1 MRLGRSNL
9 AWLAMLSTAT
19 SVTACTPKPSEPPAQ
34 QAAPAVAPP
43 APTKDTAPSTPPPT
57 PEPAAVTTPTL
68 DCALS
73 APAKARVGEP
83 VEVLFQLT
91 NRSAQ
96 PVYILPWQSPLEGLL
111 GPALAITR
119 DGEEVSYQGPMVKRR
134 APSESSY
141 VTLAPGATAENRVEV
156 TQAYDFQKP
165 GTYRIAF
172 SNELMDVTS
181 RKEDVPRPGG
191 DYKPAP
197 VKCAPVD
204 VVLTAR

>member
-1 MRLGRSNL
+1 N
-9 AWLAMLSTAT
+9 
-19 SVTACTPKPSEPPAQ
+19 
-34 QAAPAVAPP
+34 
-43 APTKDTAPSTPPPT
+43 
-57 PEPAAVTTPTL
+57 L

-96 PVYILPWQSPLEGLL
+96 AVYVLPWQTPLEGIL
-111 GPALAITR
+111 GTVFDITR

-141 VTLAPGATAENRVEV
+141 VTIAPGATVENRVEV

-165 GTYRIAF
+165 GTYRITF
-172 SNELMDVTS
+172 RNELMDVTS

-204 VVLTAR
+204 VTLTAR

>member
-1 MRLGRSNL
+1 MGLGRSNL
-9 AWLAMLSTAT
+9 AWLAALSAAGA
-19 SVTACTPKPSEPPAQ
+19 VTACTPKPAEPPAQ
-34 QAAPAVAPP
+34 QAPVVAAPT
-43 APTKDTAPSTPPPT
+43 PTKDTAPSTPPPT
-57 PEPAAVTTPTL
+57 EEPAAVTTPNL
-68 DCALS
+68 ECALS

-83 VEVLFQLT
+83 VEVLFRLT

-96 PVYILPWQSPLEGLL
+96 AVYILPWQSPLEGLM
-111 GPALAITR
+111 GPAFDITR

-141 VTLAPGATAENRVEV
+141 VTIAPGATAENRVEV

-172 SNELMDVTS
+172 RNELMDVTS

-191 DYKPAP
+191 DYKAAP

-204 VVLTAR
+204 VVVTAR